1 MLVLSRRVSE
11 KLVLSGLGI
20 SIEILKVGRKAV
32 KLGIVAPASV
42 AILRSEVARLGHQQ
56 FDDAQP
62 SERHRF
68 RNQVNALSLRLHLI
82 QAHLQRADFAQA
94 RAAWEDLLAAIRLA
108 KEETVSVSPETT
120 AIGETDVRLLIV
132 DDNPNERQ
140 LLSGLLHLNGFHAD
154 TVADGDEA
162 LRYLNSGPLPHCI
175 LLDINMPRVD
185 GSRVIRSIRSDE
197 RYQHIRVFGVTGE
210 GPPLDDDMPDGLR
223 GFDGWFQKPLD
234 PTMLLKAIT
243 EIDYS
248 DSVLQSSFSSLIT
261 QPAVTPES
269 FHGIC

>member
-1 MLVLSRRVSE
+1 MLVLSRRLSE
-11 KLVLSGLGI
+11 KLLLSGLGI
-20 SIEILKVGRKAV
+20 SIEILEVGRKAV

-42 AILRSEVARLGHQQ
+42 AILRSEMARHGHQQ
-56 FDDAQP
+56 FEDVRP

-82 QAHLQRADFAQA
+82 QTHLQRAEFAQA
-94 RAAWEDLLAAIRLA
+94 GAAWDDLLATFRIT
-108 KEETVSVSPETT
+108 KEETVSVSAETT
-120 AIGETDVRLLIV
+120 ALGATDVRLLIV

-140 LLSGLLHLNGFHAD
+140 LLSGLLHLNDFQAD

-185 GSRVIRSIRSDE
+185 GSRVIRSVRSDE
-197 RYQHIRVFGVTGE
+197 RYQHIRVFAVTGE
-210 GPPLDDDMPDGLR
+210 GPPPNDDMPDGLR

-234 PTMLLKAIT
+234 PMVLLKAIK
-243 EIDYS
+243 EIDS
-248 DSVLQSSFSSLIT
+248 SESALQSSFSSLIT
-261 QPAVTPES
+261 QQSVTPES